1 MLLVYE
7 GPVPLAEN
15 HEGVHGPADTVSPPR
30 LGGRSRRCRG
40 VGGRLSLV
48 VKDVLVRKVQ
58 PRRLRD
64 IGFLKTEKNLLFMY
78 WYYEYGLLCQLGLRL
93 S

>member
-1 MLLVYE
+1 M
-7 GPVPLAEN
+7 PLAEN

-40 VGGRLSLV
+40 GGGRLSLV
-48 VKDVLVRKVQ
+48 VKDV
-58 PRRLRD
+58 RD

-78 WYYEYGLLCQLGLRL
+78 WYYEYGLLCQLGLGL